1 MQRLRRGHSLDKN
14 KRNRVYLTF
23 QRPPGRLKFPAEKI
37 LAETLRLER
46 PVGNDLPVLM
56 RQVEI
61 TRKKGEKEKMS
72 AMSKILE
79 HEVTFDDLGLLYDVK
94 KDMYYSLAGKKG

>member
-1 MQRLRRGHSLDKN
+1 
-14 KRNRVYLTF
+14 
-23 QRPPGRLKFPAEKI
+23 
-37 LAETLRLER
+37 
-46 PVGNDLPVLM
+46 
-56 RQVEI
+56 
-61 TRKKGEKEKMS
+61 MS